1 MKKAALLMVASAV
14 VLSAANSA
22 STRAATGFRKVTEH
36 FYYLESKTGAANIG
50 AVITG
55 EGVLLIDPPPEPEI
69 PAMMNAL
76 KAATSRAVRWVVSTD
91 YQQAQTGGVATFLKQ
106 GAAII
111 GSKELDRLAASI
123 VIAYPSQTVPQI
135 QARPSPR
142 FLFSGQL
149 HLFPTG
155 IEVRILAVKS
165 KARTAGDVVVFLP
178 SEKVLEVGDF
188 FTPGSFPVIDSVPGE
203 GSAAG
208 WIDGLKQVIESV
220 PLLKSAM
227 PQPKREP
234 AVPPEPEK
242 TPEEMVAVIPGHG
255 EPSNLQQMKAL
266 LTAALKLRAE
276 VTRVIA
282 AGRTREE
289 FVRSLGREIFG
300 DYANLEAFAGQLFD
314 ELAKK

>member
-1 MKKAALLMVASAV
+1 MKKAALWMMASAAM
-14 VLSAANSA
+14 LSAANSA
-22 STRAATGFRKVTEH
+22 STRAASGFRKVTEH

-50 AVITG
+50 VVITG

-69 PAMMNAL
+69 PAMLNAL
-76 KAATSRAVRWVVSTD
+76 KAATGRAVRWVVNTD
-91 YQQAQTGGVATFLKQ
+91 YQQAQIGGVATFLKQ

-123 VIAYPSQTVPQI
+123 VIVYPSQTVPQV

-142 FLFSGQL
+142 FLFGGQL
-149 HLFPTG
+149 HLFPAG
-155 IEVRILAVKS
+155 IEIRILAVKS

-178 SEKVLEVGDF
+178 SEKVLAVGDL
-188 FTPGSFPVIDSVPGE
+188 FTPGSYPVIDSVPGE

-208 WIDGLKQVIESV
+208 WIDGLKQVVESV

-234 AVPPEPEK
+234 AVVVGQEK
-242 TPEEMVAVIPGHG
+242 TLEEAVTVIPGHG
-255 EPSNLQQMKAL
+255 APATLQQMKSML
-266 LTAALKLRAE
+266 SAAQKLRTQA
-276 VTRVIA
+276 TKAIA

-289 FVRSLGREIFG
+289 FVKSLAREISG

-314 ELAKK
+314 DISKK